1 MDQWPDFQPQ
11 VALFIPMPM
20 HTQQME
26 GYPVSIGN
34 IQLINTLP
42 KKLSIILSHW
52 RTFHMHWCY
61 FPSGIL
67 ENSYLLFNFKEK
79 TDGGP
84 WNKLCGVLGCGLW
97 GKHTSSKFY
106 NSKQIFYDILK
117 KKDDFF
123 FCYFLSYSLLLFLS
137 PCYSC
142 CLFSLTSQVW
152 SKFQMRSKSCN
163 IIQLYG
169 SAAVTM

>member
-1 MDQWPDFQPQ
+1 MLTRTREFIYFCASGITVDQWPDFQPQ

-84 WNKLCGVLGCGLW
+84 WNKLCGVLGCSLW

-117 KKDDFF
+117 KR
-123 FCYFLSYSLLLFLS
+123 FLFLLFPFLFPFTFSFSLLFLLPILS
-137 PCYSC
+137 N
-142 CLFSLTSQVW
+142 LTGLVKISNEV
-152 SKFQMRSKSCN
+152 
-163 IIQLYG
+163 
-169 SAAVTM
+169 

>member
-1 MDQWPDFQPQ
+1 
-11 VALFIPMPM
+11 
-20 HTQQME
+20 
-26 GYPVSIGN
+26 
-34 IQLINTLP
+34 
-42 KKLSIILSHW
+42 
-52 RTFHMHWCY
+52 MHWCY

-117 KKDDFF
+117 KKGR
-123 FCYFLSYSLLLFLS
+123 FLFLLFPFLFPFTFSFSLLFLLPILS
-137 PCYSC
+137 N
-142 CLFSLTSQVW
+142 LTGLVKISNEV
-152 SKFQMRSKSCN
+152 
-163 IIQLYG
+163 
-169 SAAVTM
+169 